1 MSMTRTQADE
11 LDDTGWRLLQA
22 LQADGRAP
30 LKSLAATTG
39 LSVAAT
45 AERLKRLQETGV
57 VQRFSVEVN
66 PSVAGYPVK
75 AVVGITATQPGKRAL
90 LEILRNSPMVLECH
104 HVAGADSYLLTV
116 VTTGLADLEQFIGTI
131 NAYGE
136 TRTSIV
142 FSTPIERRGLVKP
155 GSQGRSGCASGGLE
169 RQPGATPG

>member
-1 MSMTRTQADE
+1 MQVDE
-11 LDDTGWRLLQA
+11 LDSAGWRLLDA

-30 LKSLAATTG
+30 LKSLAMSTG

-57 VQRFSVEVN
+57 VRRFSVEAN
-66 PSVAGYPVK
+66 ASMAGYPVK
-75 AVVGITATQPGKRAL
+75 AIVGITAAQPGKKNL
-90 LEILRNSPMVLECH
+90 LEKLRTSPEVLECH

-116 VTTGLADLEQFIGTI
+116 VTTSMVDLERFIGTI
-131 NAYGE
+131 NGYGE

-155 GSQGRSGCASGGLE
+155 GSAS
-169 RQPGATPG
+169 R